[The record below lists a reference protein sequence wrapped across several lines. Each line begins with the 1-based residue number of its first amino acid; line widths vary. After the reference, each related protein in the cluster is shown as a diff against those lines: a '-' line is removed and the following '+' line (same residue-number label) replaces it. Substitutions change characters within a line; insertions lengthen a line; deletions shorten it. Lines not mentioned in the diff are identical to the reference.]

1 MKPTR
6 AMVLAA
12 GLGIR
17 MRPLTSQLPKP
28 ALPVMNR
35 PLISHVLRH
44 LAAHG
49 VTAAVINAHT
59 MPDKLEEAVMRAAPP
74 EIDLTFSREST
85 ILGTAGGLK
94 KAARHFGSE
103 GFYLVN
109 SDSLSDADLTAAAA
123 AHTASG
129 RTATMIVRSHEPAHG
144 YRPVYA
150 AARGAGGG
158 TAARLTGIAG
168 RRWGPE
174 RGWPRTFTGV
184 HILEPRVLDAIPA
197 GRACDINAD
206 VYPSLLDE
214 DEDSVGTWMH
224 DGWWFEAGSPARYL
238 DLNLEMIAQA
248 GRTAVVGPGF
258 FIDEEAGIRRCALGA
273 GVRLERAVEL
283 DDCVVW
289 DAVTIKEGAK
299 LRRCIVTGGAIV
311 EASSHWENRILMPD
325 GEGALNAH
333 PLAAGPEPEGRT

>member
-6 AMVLAA
+6 AMVLSA

-17 MRPLTSQLPKP
+17 MRPLTTHFPKP

-35 PLISHVLRH
+35 PLVAHVLHH

-49 VTAAVINAHT
+49 VTAAVINVHA
-59 MPDKLEEAVMRAAPP
+59 MPDKLEEAVMRAAPS
-74 EIDLTFSREST
+74 EIEVTFSREST

-94 KAARHFGSE
+94 KAARHFGS
-103 GFYLVN
+103 GTFYLVN

-123 AHTASG
+123 AHAASG
-129 RTATMIVRSHEPAHG
+129 RAATMIVRSHDPADG
-144 YRPVYA
+144 YRPVHVA
-150 AARGAGGG
+150 SQDAGGG
-158 TAARLTGIAG
+158 PIARLTGIGG
-168 RRWGPE
+168 RSWGARP
-174 RGWPRTFTGV
+174 GSPRTFTGV

-214 DEDSVGTWMH
+214 DEDSAGTWMH

-238 DLNLEMIAQA
+238 DLNLEMIAQT

-258 FIDEEAGIRRCALGA
+258 FIDEEADVRRCAIGA

-283 DDCVVW
+283 NDCVVW

-299 LRRCIVTGGAIV
+299 LRRCIVTGGTIV
-311 EASSHWENRILMPD
+311 EASSHWENSILMSDAD
-325 GEGALNAH
+325 GAFNAH
-333 PLAAGPEPEGRT
+333 PLKAGPETAGQP